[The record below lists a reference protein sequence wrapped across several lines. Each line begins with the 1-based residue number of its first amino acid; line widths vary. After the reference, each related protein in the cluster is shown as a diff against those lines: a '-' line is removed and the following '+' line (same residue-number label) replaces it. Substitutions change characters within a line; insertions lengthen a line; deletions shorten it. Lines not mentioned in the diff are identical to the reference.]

1 MGLFV
6 SNAFTGG
13 SSFQVRKNP
22 ERVQCC
28 MLSIQKFTHSLLS
41 SRWDGWEGGFPKPGS
56 VKTEEQSPS

>member
-13 SSFQVRKNP
+13 SNVQVRKNP

-28 MLSIQKFTHSLLS
+28 MLSIEKFIHSLLGS
-41 SRWDGWEGGFPKPGS
+41 SWDGWEGGFPIPGS
-56 VKTEEQSPS
+56 VKAGEQFIS